1 MPSGENYKRWLD
13 EKVEEGYGI
22 YPLEEDGETCYLSI
36 TKAEG
41 DGIPCYSRV
50 VKYVVWD
57 NDKLGY
63 MGTDYQCG
71 LKVYEQKVKDK
82 LVTYE
87 DMLRMVISG
96 RGGTLRATSDSLN
109 EG

>member
-1 MPSGENYKRWLD
+1 MPKGENYTRWLNQRI
-13 EKVEEGYGI
+13 EEGYGI
-22 YPLEEDGETCYLSI
+22 YPLEEDGEVCYLSI
-36 TKAEG
+36 TKSEG

-63 MGTDYQCG
+63 IGTDYQCG
-71 LKVYEQKVKDK
+71 LRVYEQKVKDK
-82 LVTYE
+82 RVTYE
-87 DMLRMVISG
+87 DVLRMVIRG
-96 RGGTLRATSDSLN
+96 RGDTLRAASDNLN